1 MLSTAKK
8 APLITL
14 FFIILI
20 TLVPIAA
27 TSRLRSTSPTPPG
40 QPITFQTKNLKL
52 LLSENGQLLALI
64 NPATGKNYLPAGEKG
79 PLLQVRLAN
88 TWLEP
93 VKAALEPKSGLL
105 TLLYPAPAS
114 DLKATIKVT
123 PHPTHLTF
131 RLIELSQNEDIKA
144 VIWGPYPTTI
154 SQTIGEVVGIV
165 RDREYAIGLQA
176 LNPKTIG
183 GLLKQEGGTDDS
195 RGTTAIPQPY
205 GSSLQAYSLNRS
217 RPRLVSVWNGQYPD
231 MPVPPIPGETT
242 LGSAI
247 ALFGCPEKDVL
258 NHIEAIELSEGLPHP
273 TINGI
278 WAKKS
283 PETGRAYLISDFNE
297 QNIDEMLDY
306 TAQAGLMSLYH
317 EGPFLTWGHFIL
329 NPELFPHGR
338 AGLRL
343 CAEKA
348 ARRGL
353 RLGVHTLT
361 NFITTNDP
369 YVTPVP
375 DRRLA
380 ETGASVIAADISA
393 TDTEIPVESNKYF
406 KNLKPSTLH
415 AARLGEEIIRFRDVT
430 PDPPYKLLDYQRGA
444 FGTRASAHS
453 RGERIAMLLDYPYQT
468 LFPNFELQQE
478 IAGQLARFLNETGVS
493 QIDFDGHEGCLASG
507 EGEYAMEAF
516 ADKVYRETDHTL
528 VNGSSRSS
536 HYYWHINHY
545 LNWGEPWYG
554 GFRES
559 QADYRFENQ
568 KFYERNYLPHMLGW
582 FLLTASTTAEDVE
595 WMMARAAGYQ
605 AGFALVA
612 RYESLKKNP
621 ETPRLLSLIKLWQ
634 EASREKIFSAEQ
646 LEHLKNPDHDF
657 HLEKENEV
665 WKLFPFLKFKFEH
678 SRKLLQPG
686 QPTYS
691 EWTFSNQE
699 QEQPLAFVLT
709 VAGQEGQV
717 KDPWLELDG
726 YYRLDLPGTYEAGTS
741 IVSDGKTI
749 KVYNRQGNFLKEVAV
764 SQPLPELKT
773 GPHLLRFDCRFPEQA
788 EPSTDLLV
796 RLVIKIKRPPE
807 IIKVRKLK

>member
-1 MLSTAKK
+1 
-8 APLITL
+8 
-14 FFIILI
+14 
-20 TLVPIAA
+20 
-27 TSRLRSTSPTPPG
+27 
-40 QPITFQTKNLKL
+40 
-52 LLSENGQLLALI
+52 
-64 NPATGKNYLPAGEKG
+64 
-79 PLLQVRLAN
+79 
-88 TWLEP
+88 
-93 VKAALEPKSGLL
+93 
-105 TLLYPAPAS
+105 
-114 DLKATIKVT
+114 
-123 PHPTHLTF
+123 
-131 RLIELSQNEDIKA
+131 
-144 VIWGPYPTTI
+144 
-154 SQTIGEVVGIV
+154 
-165 RDREYAIGLQA
+165 
-176 LNPKTIG
+176 
-183 GLLKQEGGTDDS
+183 
-195 RGTTAIPQPY
+195 
-205 GSSLQAYSLNRS
+205 
-217 RPRLVSVWNGQYPD
+217 
-231 MPVPPIPGETT
+231 
-242 LGSAI
+242 
-247 ALFGCPEKDVL
+247 
-258 NHIEAIELSEGLPHP
+258 
-273 TINGI
+273 
-278 WAKKS
+278 
-283 PETGRAYLISDFNE
+283 
-297 QNIDEMLDY
+297 
-306 TAQAGLMSLYH
+306 
-317 EGPFLTWGHFIL
+317 
-329 NPELFPHGR
+329 
-338 AGLRL
+338 
-343 CAEKA
+343 
-348 ARRGL
+348 
-353 RLGVHTLT
+353 
-361 NFITTNDP
+361 
-369 YVTPVP
+369 
-375 DRRLA
+375 
-380 ETGASVIAADISA
+380 
-393 TDTEIPVESNKYF
+393 
-406 KNLKPSTLH
+406 
-415 AARLGEEIIRFRDVT
+415 
-430 PDPPYKLLDYQRGA
+430 
-444 FGTRASAHS
+444 
-453 RGERIAMLLDYPYQT
+453 MLLDYPYQT

-646 LEHLKNPDHDF
+646 LEHLKNPDNDF

-699 QEQPLAFVLT
+699 QEQPLAYVLT

-773 GPHLLRFDCRFPEQA
+773 GPHLLRFDCRFSEQA
-788 EPSTDLLV
+788 EPSADLSV
-796 RLVIKIKRPPE
+796 RLVIKIKRQPE
-807 IIKVRKLK
+807 IIKK